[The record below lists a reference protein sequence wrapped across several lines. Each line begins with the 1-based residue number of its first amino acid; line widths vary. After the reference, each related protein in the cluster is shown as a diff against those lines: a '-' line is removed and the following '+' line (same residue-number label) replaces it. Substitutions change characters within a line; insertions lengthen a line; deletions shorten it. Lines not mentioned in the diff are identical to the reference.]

1 MSQIQTDAG
10 SGDLVFE
17 GGSLVRIEGVDEI
30 AQHIRVRLRLLRGE
44 VPERQD
50 LGMPV
55 FDDLLI
61 KGAAYDL
68 ITQAIRDTIQGTP
81 GVVSVDA
88 VDLGELDS
96 ATRTL
101 PVSFSAT
108 VSLGDLAQ
116 RLPLHDSITVQLQG
130 VE

>member
-10 SGDLVFE
+10 SGDLVIE
-17 GGSLVRIEGVDEI
+17 GGSLVLVDGVEEI

-50 LGMPV
+50 LGLPV

-61 KGAAYDL
+61 KGPSFDL
-68 ITQAIRDTIQGTP
+68 VSQAIRDTIAGTP
-81 GVVSVDA
+81 GVVSVDD
-88 VDLGELDS
+88 VQIGDIDP

-101 PVSFSAT
+101 PVSWSAT
-108 VSLGDLAQ
+108 VSISNLQQ
-116 RLPLHDSITVQLQG
+116 RAPLHDSITVQLQG
-130 VE
+130 IE